1 MEAGMSEGTVRE
13 KAVRESSGTAAGREA
28 SGPKQTPLETDFGK
42 TEENLA
48 AYARRLLEIPAFD
61 LRSYSPLTL
70 AFLGDA
76 VYELVIRTM
85 VVTRANTS
93 PNQLNR
99 QSSALVKA
107 AAQAQMMH
115 AIAGQ
120 LREAEQAIYK
130 RGRNAHS
137 ATKAKNA
144 TVADYRT
151 ATGFEA
157 LVGYLYLKG
166 DLRRVVEL
174 VRAGLDGRT
183 KK

>member
-1 MEAGMSEGTVRE
+1 ME
-13 KAVRESSGTAAGREA
+13 ESVMKE
-28 SGPKQTPLETDFGK
+28 PLET
-42 TEENLA
+42 
-48 AYARRLLEIPAFD
+48 YARRLLEIPEYD
-61 LRSYSPLTL
+61 VRSYSPLTL

-76 VYELVIRTM
+76 IYEAVIRTM

-99 QSSALVKA
+99 QSTALVKA

-115 AIAGQ
+115 AITG
-120 LREAEQAIYK
+120 LLSEEEEAVYK

-137 ATKAKNA
+137 VTKAKNA

-157 LVGYLYLKG
+157 LIGYLYLQG
-166 DLRRVVEL
+166 NMRRMIEL
-174 VRAGLDGRT
+174 VRAGLDGR

>member
-1 MEAGMSEGTVRE
+1 METGVRKGFSE
-13 KAVRESSGTAAGREA
+13 
-28 SGPKQTPLETDFGK
+28 
-42 TEENLA
+42 EENLA
-48 AYARRLLEIPAFD
+48 AYARRILEIPD
-61 LRSYSPLTL
+61 YDVRSYSPLTL

-99 QSSALVKA
+99 QSTALVKA
-107 AAQAQMMH
+107 AAQAEIMH
-115 AIAGQ
+115 IIMGQ
-120 LREAEQAIYK
+120 LTEEEQAVYK

-157 LVGYLYLKG
+157 LVGYLYLQG
-166 DLRRVVEL
+166 NMRRILEL
-174 VRAGLDGRT
+174 VRTGLDGRT
-183 KK
+183 KR